1 MRRRAGVGA
10 IQKQKLEQEKYKDK
24 GTEIQENQLEQMSKQ
39 LEVFRNN
46 LEEFA
51 SKHKNEIKKNATFRR
66 QFQEMCASIG
76 VDPLASGKGF
86 WSVLGIGDFYY
97 ELGVQIVEVCLATND
112 KNGGLISLEEV
123 RQRLIKARGK
133 SQHHQEITNEDLLCA
148 ARKLKIFGNG
158 FTIVPVGKGQYLVQ
172 SVPGELSMDHT
183 AVLQQA
189 ANLGC
194 GHVSVSTLKDKL
206 GWEGDRSLKALNHM
220 IKEGLAWI
228 DTQNVETL
236 YYFPSLFSACVASEA
251 LSVTV
256 AQ

>member
-10 IQKQKLEQEKYKDK
+10 IHKQKLEQEKYRDK
-24 GTEIQENQLEQMSKQ
+24 GTEIQENQLEQMTKQ
-39 LEVFRNN
+39 LEVFRAN

-51 SKHKNEIKKNATFRR
+51 ANYKNEIKKNATFRR

-97 ELGVQIVEVCLATND
+97 ELSVQIVEVCLATSY

-133 SQHHQEITNEDLLCA
+133 SKQHQDITTDDLLCA
-148 ARKLKIFGNG
+148 ARKLRIFGDG
-158 FTIVPVGKGQYLVQ
+158 FSVVPVGKGQYMVQ

-189 ANLGC
+189 ANLGS
-194 GHVSVSTLKDKL
+194 GFVSATILQEQL
-206 GWEGDRSLKALNHM
+206 QWERDRCQKALDHM
-220 IKEGLAWI
+220 VKEGLAWI
-228 DTQNVETL
+228 DKQDTKEIL
-236 YYFPSLFSACVASEA
+236 YYFPSLFAACVSA
-251 LSVTV
+251 
-256 AQ
+256 